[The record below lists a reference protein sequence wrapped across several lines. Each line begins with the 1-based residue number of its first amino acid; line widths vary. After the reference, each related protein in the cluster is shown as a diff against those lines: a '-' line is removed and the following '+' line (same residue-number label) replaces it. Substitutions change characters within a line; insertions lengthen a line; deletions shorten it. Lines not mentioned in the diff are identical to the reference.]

1 MNRKTIDG
9 LLMVFAIFA
18 AGYLL
23 SSLLRGVTAALAPVF
38 TAEFH
43 ADPAQLGLLAGAY
56 FASFALL
63 QLPMGAWLDRYGVRT
78 ILIASL
84 GIAAA
89 SCFLFAAARSFHWL
103 VAARFLSGLIQVHD
117 QRDVTAVVNTGWL
130 RQSSTRR

>member
-84 GIAAA
+84 GIATPRQ
-89 SCFLFAAARSFHWL
+89 LRRRSADAEDFCRKALMVRRGTH
-103 VAARFLSGLIQVHD
+103 
-117 QRDVTAVVNTGWL
+117 L
-130 RQSSTRR
+130 RQ